1 MENNQNSL
9 ASLMKERFQQLPMS
23 VQRAITSAD
32 IQKRL
37 RALAEKQ
44 KLHLDQW
51 QTLENEVMLTLLG
64 FQQVEHLEDSIRNE
78 VGVSADIAAELA
90 RDINAAVFIPV
101 REELERELSHPQ
113 AKEETVSD
121 VDAARTQALQE
132 EQGIENATP
141 ETPTAPAGP
150 QPGTAPPPKP
160 EAVVQAPDSASSA
173 YKPGESSSSRRSV
186 HDDPYREPAI

>member
-32 IQKRL
+32 VQKRL
-37 RALAEKQ
+37 RTLAEKQ

-64 FQQVEHLEDSIRNE
+64 FQQVENLEESIRKE
-78 VGVSADIAAELA
+78 VGITADMAAELA
-90 RDINAAVFIPV
+90 QDINTIVFIPV

-113 AKEETVSD
+113 AKEQAVSD

-132 EQGIENATP
+132 EKGGENAAP
-141 ETPTAPAGP
+141 ENPVVPTDL
-150 QPGTAPPPKP
+150 QPGTSPPPKP
-160 EAVVQAPDSASSA
+160 EAVVQIPDSASTS
-173 YKPGESSSSRRSV
+173 YKPGELSSSRRLV